1 MKAMSD
7 KTVAIAFGGGGARG
21 LSHIWV
27 MEALDEL
34 GVTPVAVSG
43 ASIGA
48 IAAACYASGIS
59 GAELREYC
67 LKVFG
72 NRTQVLSRVWQNRPK
87 SFSDFWSNPA
97 PVGAWVQFD
106 PEWIA
111 EAFFP
116 GTIKRRF
123 DEMLFPVSL
132 SATNYFSGEEVVLR
146 EGEVLPA
153 LAASMAI
160 PAIFRPV
167 TLNDV
172 LLVDGGCVNPMP
184 VDHVRALADIVIAVD
199 VIGLPKH
206 PEGGKLGAFEMGFGA
221 SQILMQT
228 IQREKMSHDRVD
240 LLVHPRIG
248 AFRPLDFLKADA
260 ILKASEQTKDDV
272 KHALDA
278 MLSD

>member
-1 MKAMSD
+1 MSD

-27 MEALDEL
+27 MEAFDEL

-43 ASIGA
+43 TSIGA

-59 GAELREYC
+59 GAELHDFSLR
-67 LKVFG
+67 VFA
-72 NRTQVLSRVWQNRPK
+72 NRTEVLSRVWQNRPK
-87 SFSDFWSNPA
+87 SFSDFWSNSS

-116 GTIKRRF
+116 KEIKRRF
-123 DEMLFPVSL
+123 EDMLFPASL
-132 SATNYFSGEEVVLR
+132 SATDYFSGEEVVLK
-146 EGEVLPA
+146 EGAVLPS

-167 TLNDV
+167 TLNEK

-184 VDHVRALADIVIAVD
+184 VDHVRALADIVVAVD
-199 VIGLPKH
+199 VVGLPKT
-206 PEGGKLGAFEMGFGA
+206 PDEGKLGAFEMGFGA

-228 IQREKMSHDRVD
+228 IQREKMRHDRVD

-248 AFRPLDFLKADA
+248 AFRPLDFLKADE
-260 ILKASEQTKDDV
+260 ILKASEQTKEDV

-278 MLSD
+278 MLSH